1 MTLKKWIVH
10 KRWPFPYKK
19 RIVFKVKNENQNEIK
34 QTAANNNIAHV
45 YNIFYFCF
53 KKKLEEISRI

>member
-1 MTLKKWIVH
+1 MH
-10 KRWPFPYKK
+10 KRWPSPYKK

-45 YNIFYFCF
+45 NIFFIF
-53 KKKLEEISRI
+53 ALKKTKKDFSDTKIKTILT